1 MYLVARH
8 QTYKTTSGIV
18 THAFGR
24 IIELPMKVGRIVC
37 QMVLLV
43 VNIDNYDL
51 LFGLDF
57 FMKIGVVVNV
67 EKGVIQ
73 VHNGDELLNCFW

>member
-1 MYLVARH
+1 MHLVARH

-43 VNIDNYDL
+43 VNTNNYDL
-51 LFGLDF
+51 LFGLD
-57 FMKIGVVVNV
+57 
-67 EKGVIQ
+67 
-73 VHNGDELLNCFW
+73 L